1 MTKAILSSALI
12 GYPQRMQTNTRLDR
26 RLFPAKYW
34 LYDTTKIIIQKEQ
47 STSLSIHHHHKV
59 QLLWKDLCF
68 TEEKSKQSLL
78 PVGRVHVHLKATF
91 AADMYT
97 VEEKSNY
104 VTKNLHFLSH
114 RRCGQIWGVKASTHW
129 PVSFEFLFISF
140 KLPFTMVSSFSSRSI
155 VYILS
160 YLRIC
165 IDTMTPCAIT
175 LNMHFVSSKTATYT
189 VHRIQMDIFWLFY
202 FFHFIKI

>member
-34 LYDTTKIIIQKEQ
+34 LYYTTKIIIQKEQ
-47 STSLSIHHHHKV
+47 STSLSIYHHHKV

-68 TEEKSKQSLL
+68 TEETSNQSLL
-78 PVGRVHVHLKATF
+78 PAGRVHVHLKATF

-97 VEEKSNY
+97 VEEKSNC
-104 VTKNLHFLSH
+104 VTKNLHFWSH
-114 RRCGQIWGVKASTHW
+114 RWCGQIWGVKASTHW
-129 PVSFEFLFISF
+129 PVSFEFLIISF
-140 KLPFTMVSSFSSRSI
+140 KLLVTMVSSFSSRSI

-165 IDTMTPCAIT
+165 IYTMTPCSRT
-175 LNMHFVSSKTATYT
+175 LNVHFLSSKTATYCS
-189 VHRIQMDIFWLFY
+189 
-202 FFHFIKI
+202 